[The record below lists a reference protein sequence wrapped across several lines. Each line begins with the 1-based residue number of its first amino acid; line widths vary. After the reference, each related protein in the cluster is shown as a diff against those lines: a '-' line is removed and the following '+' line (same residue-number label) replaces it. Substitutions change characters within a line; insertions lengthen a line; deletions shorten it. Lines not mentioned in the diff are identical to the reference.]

1 LDSGLQRELF
11 TFSLDLQNAHTDG
24 ADEEAIDMETRTNF
38 QKHLRKV
45 EEDVVTM
52 GDMVAK
58 AIDRSIKALQKR
70 DLTLAHQ
77 IIADDTKIN
86 EQRFSIEDKCVGL
99 IATQQPMANDLRIIV
114 AVLSIIVELE
124 RIGDYAEGIA
134 KIVVMIGD
142 EAPLKPLIDIPR
154 MGDITLEMINA
165 SLKSFVTRDVELAM
179 KVVSLDSVVDGL
191 YDQVF
196 RELLTFMMVDP
207 KTTNR
212 ATRLIWV
219 AHNLERA
226 ADRAT
231 NICERVVFTVTG
243 KMEEI
248 GGSKY

>member
-1 LDSGLQRELF
+1 
-11 TFSLDLQNAHTDG
+11 
-24 ADEEAIDMETRTNF
+24 METKAAF
-38 QKHLRKV
+38 QEYLREV
-45 EEDVVTM
+45 EGDVLEM
-52 GDMVAK
+52 GNAVVK
-58 AIDRSIKALQKR
+58 SIERAIEALKKR

-77 IIADDTKIN
+77 IIADDAQIN
-86 EQRFSIEDKCVGL
+86 RQRFNIEDKCIGL
-99 IATQQPMANDLRIIV
+99 IAGQQPMTSDLRIIV
-114 AVLSIIVELE
+114 AVLNIANELE

-134 KIVVMIGD
+134 KIVIMIGD
-142 EAPLKPLIDIPR
+142 EPPLKPLIDIPR
-154 MGDITLEMINA
+154 MAEITLEMINQG
-165 SLKSFVTRDVELAM
+165 LQSFITRDVESAM
-179 KVVSLDSVVDGL
+179 RVVSLDGIVDSL

-231 NICERVVFTVTG
+231 NICERVVYTVTG
-243 KMEEI
+243 KMDEI